1 LVREKILKPLEM
13 NSTVYTIADRLKQ
26 SDYGLPFTEKRD
38 TMELYKI
45 PYYEDTQGLA
55 AAGAIISNI
64 DDMSHWLIALMNN
77 GKYAGKQVL
86 PSKVLQATLEP
97 AIALPRRS
105 NREPRFHLFLSAS
118 ICVNPRPKT

>member
-1 LVREKILKPLEM
+1 M
-13 NSTVYTIADRLKQ
+13 YTIADRLKQ